1 MRPDPPDDPRQ
12 ALEVGVARPDPQ
24 EIAMS
29 LLRRIPLL
37 AAVAA
42 LALTFLPAP
51 ASATWSVI
59 AVDSRTGLV
68 VIASATC
75 VSAEGLRTRG
85 GLKSIQ
91 AVIVPGLG
99 VAAAQAGV
107 DDTRANQ
114 TLIFEEMQKGTDP
127 DVILQ
132 MLSEDENIERRQFG
146 IVDLQGRMA
155 GFSGSGNGYA
165 ALAVQSEVRDEDIYF
180 AVQGNILESDRVVTA
195 AVDAFL
201 EAEGTVVDRVMAA
214 MEAADY
220 NGGDSRCSC
229 RTDPVPETEM
239 DCTHRTSHVAYIAAA
254 KPEDAIGEGHSD
266 GDYSLFI
273 DVDDENTQMNESPNP
288 VETLRMRYD
297 AWKESGGLTALGLD
311 GR

>member
-1 MRPDPPDDPRQ
+1 MSRSFFRT
-12 ALEVGVARPDPQ
+12 
-24 EIAMS
+24 S
-29 LLRRIPLL
+29 LLGAL
-37 AAVAA
+37 AV
-42 LALTFLPAP
+42 LALTVFPTRAE
-51 ASATWSVI
+51 ATWSII
-59 AVDSRTGLV
+59 AVDSETGVV

-91 AVIVPGLG
+91 AVVVPGVG

-107 DDTRANQ
+107 DRTRENQ
-114 TLIFEEMQKGTDP
+114 MLIFEEMREGTDP

-132 MLSEDENIERRQFG
+132 MLSADEDYQRRQFG

-155 GFSGSGNGYA
+155 GFSGTGNSYA
-165 ALAVQSEVRDEDIYF
+165 ALAVQSEVKDEGIYF

-201 EAEGTVVDRVMAA
+201 ADEGTVVDRVMAA

-220 NGGDSRCSC
+220 MGGDSRCSC
-229 RTDPVPETEM
+229 RADPVPETEI
-239 DCTHRTSHVAYIAAA
+239 DCDHRTAHVAYIAAA
-254 KPEDAIGEGHSD
+254 RPEDPIGEGHSD
-266 GDYSLFI
+266 GDYTLFI
-273 DVDDENTQMNESPNP
+273 DVDDENTAMDESPNP

-297 AWKESGGLTALGLD
+297 EWLAEGGLQTLGL
-311 GR
+311 GVQ